1 MAKKQL
7 KKRIFVPTGN
17 DLGEFTIFDLQ
28 PVDITFVDSDD
39 SSQSQDS
46 NKKMGSSQSS
56 IPDPVDNNP
65 LNRGSQDNS
74 SSSGGNGQKDENPYA
89 NRGNG
94 DNNSDDFAKQDRD
107 INNDLYGD
115 DLDTD
120 SGEQPP
126 QNSDNGDGSE
136 GSAGDGESGSGSS
149 GVGGS
154 DDNSFAPPNYDSSS
168 NMGDDNSS
176 VGNSTSEME
185 DALNK
190 EQDNMSDTAK
200 ERMSEVSG
208 QNNNNNNN
216 NSSSNENGSQ
226 GDNSQ
231 GDNSQGEDG
240 SSSDSK
246 NSQSGD
252 KEGSQSN
259 NSQGENGSSGDNSQ
273 NSDSDNSQ
281 NSNSQEGNSSSS
293 GGDSKG
299 GSGNNQNG
307 KSDNDFKKA
316 HDTKGNDLDDTKGK
330 EVVEKMVREASK
342 RMQEEI
348 DKDETLADTNKT
360 SLDNYKDFGA
370 GTMTTLFK
378 GNSMVADWKA
388 KLEKLFRKA
397 LGQRITMNPN
407 MINKRI
413 EDAPPGREDIE
424 TQMIKVA
431 VLIDCSGSM
440 GSGAFK
446 KVIMQ
451 MDAMIKADKQMRNVL
466 FYIIPFEMWNAE
478 KCIKLMVKCKGTR
491 LKSELMKFE
500 AMGGTDIVPGF
511 QALMGKVK
519 NPDSIIVLSDCG
531 VNASRTVSDPT
542 YQKCLK
548 KYRDRIIWVLT
559 SKRDISD
566 MNAIDPYAKKQDRY
580 VVFKGNGD

>member
-39 SSQSQDS
+39 SSQQSSGDS
-46 NKKMGSSQSS
+46 KMGGSNSS

-65 LNRGSQDNS
+65 LSKGNS
-74 SSSGGNGQKDENPYA
+74 SSGSQGSSGGKDANPYA
-89 NRGNG
+89 NNSG
-94 DNNSDDFAKQDRD
+94 DNSSRDEFSKQDRD
-107 INNDLYGD
+107 LDNDLYGE

-120 SGEQPP
+120 REEQSNNN
-126 QNSDNGDGSE
+126 NSDGDG
-136 GSAGDGESGSGSS
+136 GSS
-149 GVGGS
+149 GDDGSGGS
-154 DDNSFAPPNYDSSS
+154 SGGMTSEDNSYAPPNYDGSS
-168 NMGDDNSS
+168 NMGDDSS
-176 VGNSTSEME
+176 SLDSTSEME

-190 EQDNMSDTAK
+190 EQENMSDTAK
-200 ERMSEVSG
+200 ERASEVSG
-208 QNNNNNNN
+208 
-216 NSSSNENGSQ
+216 
-226 GDNSQ
+226 
-231 GDNSQGEDG
+231 
-240 SSSDSK
+240 
-246 NSQSGD
+246 
-252 KEGSQSN
+252 EGSQSSTSQKEG
-259 NSQGENGSSGDNSQ
+259 NSNQQSGDNSQ
-273 NSDSDNSQ
+273 QGGQSQLGDSQSSQSSD
-281 NSNSQEGNSSSS
+281 SS
-293 GGDSKG
+293 GGDNSQQG
-299 GSGNNQNG
+299 DDSNSQGGEGSQSQDNQAGSGSRGDKGNKPN
-307 KSDNDFKKA
+307 DDFKKA
-316 HDTKGNDLDDTKGK
+316 HDTKGNDLDDTDGKG
-330 EVVEKMVREASK
+330 VVDKIVREAAK
-342 RMQEEI
+342 RMQEEL
-348 DKDETLADTNKT
+348 DKDETLANTNQQ

-466 FYIIPFEMWNAE
+466 FYIIPFEMWSANE
-478 KCIKLMVKCKGTR
+478 CIKRMVKCKGTK
-491 LKSELMKFE
+491 LKAELMKFKAE
-500 AMGGTDIVPGF
+500 GGTDIVPGF
-511 QALMGKVK
+511 QALMKKVK

-531 VNASRTVSDPT
+531 VSASRTISDPT

-559 SKRDISD
+559 SKRDIQM
-566 MNAIDPYAKKQDRY
+566 MNAIDSYAKKQDRY

>member
-65 LNRGSQDNS
+65 LNKGSQDNS
-74 SSSGGNGQKDENPYA
+74 SSSDGGNGQKDENPYA
-89 NRGNG
+89 TNNGNN
-94 DNNSDDFAKQDRD
+94 NNSDDFAKQDRD
-107 INNDLYGD
+107 INNDLYGE

-126 QNSDNGDGSE
+126 QNSDGGDGE

-176 VGNSTSEME
+176 VGNTTSEME

-208 QNNNNNNN
+208 QSN
-216 NSSSNENGSQ
+216 NSSSNENG
-226 GDNSQ
+226 SQ

-252 KEGSQSN
+252 KDGSLSN
-259 NSQGENGSSGDNSQ
+259 NSQGENGSSG
-273 NSDSDNSQ
+273 DNSQ

-299 GSGNNQNG
+299 GSGNNQSG

-440 GSGAFK
+440 GNK
-446 KVIMQ
+446 TVT
-451 MDAMIKADKQMRNVL
+451 
-466 FYIIPFEMWNAE
+466 II
-478 KCIKLMVKCKGTR
+478 
-491 LKSELMKFE
+491 
-500 AMGGTDIVPGF
+500 
-511 QALMGKVK
+511 
-519 NPDSIIVLSDCG
+519 
-531 VNASRTVSDPT
+531 
-542 YQKCLK
+542 
-548 KYRDRIIWVLT
+548 
-559 SKRDISD
+559 
-566 MNAIDPYAKKQDRY
+566 
-580 VVFKGNGD
+580 

>member
-39 SSQSQDS
+39 SSQSQDNN

-74 SSSGGNGQKDENPYA
+74 SSSGGNGQKDENPYS
-89 NRGNG
+89 NNSGN
-94 DNNSDDFAKQDRD
+94 NNSDGFAKQDRD

-126 QNSDNGDGSE
+126 QNNGGGDGE
-136 GSAGDGESGSGSS
+136 GSSGDGESGSGSS

-200 ERMSEVSG
+200 ERMNEVSG
-208 QNNNNNNN
+208 QN
-216 NSSSNENGSQ
+216 SSSDKNGSQ

-478 KCIKLMVKCKGTR
+478 KCIKLMVKCKGSR

-511 QALMGKVK
+511 QALMRKVK

-531 VNASRTVSDPT
+531 VTASRTVSDPT

>member
-39 SSQSQDS
+39 NSQQGSSGDS
-46 NKKMGSSQSS
+46 KMGGSSSS

-65 LNRGSQDNS
+65 LSKVNNS
-74 SSSGGNGQKDENPYA
+74 SSSQGSSGGKDANPYA
-89 NRGNG
+89 SNSG
-94 DNNSDDFAKQDRD
+94 DSTSNDEFSKQERD
-107 INNDLYGD
+107 LDNDLYGE

-120 SGEQPP
+120 REEKNNSNNN
-126 QNSDNGDGSE
+126 NSDGDG
-136 GSAGDGESGSGSS
+136 GSSGDSGSGESGGSS
-149 GVGGS
+149 GGMMS
-154 DDNSFAPPNYDSSS
+154 DDNSYAPPNYDGSS
-168 NMGDDNSS
+168 NMGDDSS
-176 VGNSTSEME
+176 SMDTTSEME

-190 EQDNMSDTAK
+190 EQENMSDTAK
-200 ERMSEVSG
+200 ERVSEVSG
-208 QNNNNNNN
+208 ESSQ
-216 NSSSNENGSQ
+216 SSNEDSSKQQSGDKSQ
-226 GDNSQ
+226 GGVKSQ
-231 GDNSQGEDG
+231 SGDNQSSQ
-240 SSSDSK
+240 SSDSQNGN

-252 KEGSQSN
+252 TSQSGDSSNSWGSDGSQS
-259 NSQGENGSSGDNSQ
+259 QDNQ
-273 NSDSDNSQ
+273 A
-281 NSNSQEGNSSSS
+281 
-293 GGDSKG
+293 
-299 GSGNNQNG
+299 GSGSRGDKAG
-307 KSDNDFKKA
+307 KGNKPNDDFKKA
-316 HDTKGNDLDDTKGK
+316 HDTKGNDLDDTDGKG
-330 EVVEKMVREASK
+330 VVDKIVREAAK
-342 RMQEEI
+342 RMQEEL
-348 DKDETLADTNKT
+348 DKDETLANTNQQ

-424 TQMIKVA
+424 TQMVKVA

-466 FYIIPFEMWNAE
+466 FYIIPFEAWSAND
-478 KCIKLMVKCKGTR
+478 CIKRMVKCKGTK
-491 LKSELMKFE
+491 LKAELMKFKAE
-500 AMGGTDIVPGF
+500 GGTNIVPGF
-511 QALMGKVK
+511 QALMKKVK
-519 NPDSIIVLSDCG
+519 NPDSIIVLSDCV
-531 VNASRTVSDPT
+531 VNASSTVSDPT
-542 YQKCLK
+542 YQKWLK

-559 SKRDISD
+559 SKRDISY
-566 MNAIDPYAKKQDRY
+566 MSAIDSYAKKQDRY

>member
-39 SSQSQDS
+39 NSQQGSSGDS
-46 NKKMGSSQSS
+46 KMGGSSSS

-65 LNRGSQDNS
+65 LSKGNSSNGSQGSSGGKDANPYANNSGDNS
-74 SSSGGNGQKDENPYA
+74 SSDEF
-89 NRGNG
+89 
-94 DNNSDDFAKQDRD
+94 SKQDRD
-107 INNDLYGD
+107 LDNDLYGE

-120 SGEQPP
+120 REEQSNNN
-126 QNSDNGDGSE
+126 NSDGEGGSSGDDGS
-136 GSAGDGESGSGSS
+136 GESGGSS
-149 GVGGS
+149 GGMAS
-154 DDNSFAPPNYDSSS
+154 EDNSYAPPNYDGSS

-176 VGNSTSEME
+176 LDSTSEME

-190 EQDNMSDTAK
+190 EQENMSDTAK
-200 ERMSEVSG
+200 ERASEVSG
-208 QNNNNNNN
+208 
-216 NSSSNENGSQ
+216 
-226 GDNSQ
+226 
-231 GDNSQGEDG
+231 
-240 SSSDSK
+240 
-246 NSQSGD
+246 
-252 KEGSQSN
+252 EGSQSSTSQTED
-259 NSQGENGSSGDNSQ
+259 NSNQQSGDNSQ
-273 NSDSDNSQ
+273 QGGQSQVGDSQSSQSSNSQGGDNSQ
-281 NSNSQEGNSSSS
+281 QGDDSNSQGGEGSQSQDNQA
-293 GGDSKG
+293 
-299 GSGNNQNG
+299 GSGSRGDKAEKGNKPN
-307 KSDNDFKKA
+307 DDFKKA
-316 HDTKGNDLDDTKGK
+316 HDTKGNDLDDTDGKG
-330 EVVEKMVREASK
+330 VVDKIVREAAK
-342 RMQEEI
+342 RMQEEL
-348 DKDETLADTNKT
+348 DKDETLANTNQQ

-424 TQMIKVA
+424 TQMVKVA

-466 FYIIPFEMWNAE
+466 FYIIPFEAWSAAE
-478 KCIKLMVKCKGTR
+478 CVKRMVKCKGTK
-491 LKSELMKFE
+491 LKAELMKFRAE
-500 AMGGTDIVPGF
+500 GGTNIVPGVH
-511 QALMGKVK
+511 AMMKKVK

-531 VNASRTVSDPT
+531 VTVSTTVSDST
-542 YQKCLK
+542 YQKWLK

-559 SKRDISD
+559 SKRDISY
-566 MNAIDPYAKKQDRY
+566 MSAIDPYAKKQDRY

>member
-28 PVDITFVDSDD
+28 PVDVTFVDSDD
-39 SSQSQDS
+39 NSQQSSGDS
-46 NKKMGSSQSS
+46 KMGGSSSS

-65 LNRGSQDNS
+65 LSKGNSSNGSQGSSGGKDANPYANNSGDNS
-74 SSSGGNGQKDENPYA
+74 SSDEF
-89 NRGNG
+89 
-94 DNNSDDFAKQDRD
+94 SKQDRD
-107 INNDLYGD
+107 LDNDLYGE

-120 SGEQPP
+120 REEQSNNN
-126 QNSDNGDGSE
+126 NSDGE
-136 GSAGDGESGSGSS
+136 GGSS
-149 GVGGS
+149 GDDGSGGS
-154 DDNSFAPPNYDSSS
+154 SGGMASEDNSYAPPNYDGSS

-176 VGNSTSEME
+176 LDSTSEME

-190 EQDNMSDTAK
+190 EQENMSDTAK
-200 ERMSEVSG
+200 ERASEVSG
-208 QNNNNNNN
+208 
-216 NSSSNENGSQ
+216 
-226 GDNSQ
+226 
-231 GDNSQGEDG
+231 
-240 SSSDSK
+240 
-246 NSQSGD
+246 
-252 KEGSQSN
+252 EGSQSSTSQTED
-259 NSQGENGSSGDNSQ
+259 NSNQQSGDNSQ
-273 NSDSDNSQ
+273 QGGQSQVGDSQSSQSSDSQGGDNSQ
-281 NSNSQEGNSSSS
+281 QGDDSNSQGGEGSQSQDNQA
-293 GGDSKG
+293 
-299 GSGNNQNG
+299 GSGSRGDKAEKGNKPN
-307 KSDNDFKKA
+307 DDFKKA
-316 HDTKGNDLDDTKGK
+316 HDTKGNDLDDTDGKG
-330 EVVEKMVREASK
+330 VVDKIVREAAK
-342 RMQEEI
+342 RMQEEL
-348 DKDETLADTNKT
+348 DKDETLANTNQQ

-413 EDAPPGREDIE
+413 EDAPPSREDIE

-466 FYIIPFEMWNAE
+466 FYIIPFEAWSAAE
-478 KCIKLMVKCKGTR
+478 CVKRMVKCKGTK
-491 LKSELMKFE
+491 LKAELMKFRAE
-500 AMGGTDIVPGF
+500 GGTNIVPGVH
-511 QALMGKVK
+511 AMMKKVK

-531 VNASRTVSDPT
+531 VTVSTTVSDST
-542 YQKCLK
+542 YQKWLK

-559 SKRDISD
+559 SKRDISY
-566 MNAIDPYAKKQDRY
+566 MSAIDPYAKKQDRY

>member
-65 LNRGSQDNS
+65 LNKGSQDNS
-74 SSSGGNGQKDENPYA
+74 SSSDGGNGQKDENPYST
-89 NRGNG
+89 NSGN

-107 INNDLYGD
+107 INNDLYGE

-126 QNSDNGDGSE
+126 QNNDG
-136 GSAGDGESGSGSS
+136 GDGEGSSGDGGSGSGSS

-168 NMGDDNSS
+168 NMGDDSSS
-176 VGNSTSEME
+176 VGNTTSEME

-208 QNNNNNNN
+208 QNNSNNKD
-216 NSSSNENGSQ
+216 SQ

-231 GDNSQGEDG
+231 GDNSQGDNSQGDNG
-240 SSSDSK
+240 SDRSKSPNSGGSQDNNSQDSNGSNSDS
-246 NSQSGD
+246 NSQSND
-252 KEGSQSN
+252 
-259 NSQGENGSSGDNSQ
+259 SSNSQ
-273 NSDSDNSQ
+273 NSDSQSSDSQ
-281 NSNSQEGNSSSS
+281 NSSGSN

-299 GSGNNQNG
+299 SSGNS

-478 KCIKLMVKCKGTR
+478 KCIKLMVKCKGSR

-511 QALMGKVK
+511 QALMRKVK

-531 VNASRTVSDPT
+531 VTASRTVSDPT

>member
-39 SSQSQDS
+39 SSQSQDN

-65 LNRGSQDNS
+65 LNKGSQDNS
-74 SSSGGNGQKDENPYA
+74 SSSNGGNGQKDENPYA
-89 NRGNG
+89 TNSGNN
-94 DNNSDDFAKQDRD
+94 NNSDDFAKQDRD

-126 QNSDNGDGSE
+126 QNNDGGDGE
-136 GSAGDGESGSGSS
+136 GSSGDGESGSGSS
-149 GVGGS
+149 DVGGS

-176 VGNSTSEME
+176 VGNTTSEME

-208 QNNNNNNN
+208 QNNNNN
-216 NSSSNENGSQ
+216 SSNENGSQ
-226 GDNSQ
+226 GGSDTSQ
-231 GDNSQGEDG
+231 GDNSQQGNSG
-240 SSSDSK
+240 SNSDSSNSQSNDSSDS
-246 NSQSGD
+246 QS
-252 KEGSQSN
+252 
-259 NSQGENGSSGDNSQ
+259 
-273 NSDSDNSQ
+273 SDSQ
-281 NSNSQEGNSSSS
+281 NSNSPSSGST

-299 GSGNNQNG
+299 SSGNS

-478 KCIKLMVKCKGTR
+478 KCIKLMVKCKGSR

-511 QALMGKVK
+511 QALMRKVK

-548 KYRDRIIWVLT
+548 KYRGRIIWVLT

>member
-126 QNSDNGDGSE
+126 QNSDNGEGSE

-208 QNNNNNNN
+208 QNNN

-478 KCIKLMVKCKGTR
+478 KCIKLMVKCKGSR

-511 QALMGKVK
+511 QALMRKVK

-542 YQKCLK
+542 YQKCVK

>member
-39 SSQSQDS
+39 SSQSQDNN

-65 LNRGSQDNS
+65 LNKGSQDNS

-208 QNNNNNNN
+208 QNNNN

-511 QALMGKVK
+511 QALMRKVK

-542 YQKCLK
+542 YQKCVK
-548 KYRDRIIWVLT
+548 KYRDRIIWVTKLLQYILYIIIRILINLKNLFEQNT
-559 SKRDISD
+559 LCIS
-566 MNAIDPYAKKQDRY
+566 
-580 VVFKGNGD
+580 

>member
-39 SSQSQDS
+39 SNQSQDNNS
-46 NKKMGSSQSS
+46 KMGSSQSS

-65 LNRGSQDNS
+65 LNKGSQDS
-74 SSSGGNGQKDENPYA
+74 SSSSSNGGNGQKDENPYA

-120 SGEQPP
+120 SGEQTP
-126 QNSDNGDGSE
+126 QNNGGDGE
-136 GSAGDGESGSGSS
+136 GSSGDGESGSGSS

-176 VGNSTSEME
+176 VGNTTSEME

-200 ERMSEVSG
+200 ERMNEVSG
-208 QNNNNNNN
+208 QNNN
-216 NSSSNENGSQ
+216 SSDDKG
-226 GDNSQ
+226 SQ

-240 SSSDSK
+240 SNSSKSNNSGDSQDNNSQQGNSGSNSDSSNSQSNDSSDS
-246 NSQSGD
+246 QS
-252 KEGSQSN
+252 
-259 NSQGENGSSGDNSQ
+259 
-273 NSDSDNSQ
+273 SDSQ
-281 NSNSQEGNSSSS
+281 NSNSPSSGSNGGVSKGSSGNS
-293 GGDSKG
+293 
-299 GSGNNQNG
+299 

-478 KCIKLMVKCKGTR
+478 KCIKLMVKCKGSR

-511 QALMGKVK
+511 QALMRKVK

-542 YQKCLK
+542 YQKCVK

>member
-28 PVDITFVDSDD
+28 PVDVTFVDSDD
-39 SSQSQDS
+39 SSQQSSGDS
-46 NKKMGSSQSS
+46 KMGGSNSS

-65 LNRGSQDNS
+65 LSKGNS
-74 SSSGGNGQKDENPYA
+74 SSGSQGSSGGKDANPYA
-89 NRGNG
+89 NNSG
-94 DNNSDDFAKQDRD
+94 DNSSRDEFSKQDRD
-107 INNDLYGD
+107 LDNDLYGE

-120 SGEQPP
+120 REEQSNNN
-126 QNSDNGDGSE
+126 NSDGEGGSSGDDGS
-136 GSAGDGESGSGSS
+136 GESGGSS
-149 GVGGS
+149 GGMTS
-154 DDNSFAPPNYDSSS
+154 EDNSYAPPNYDGSS
-168 NMGDDNSS
+168 NMGDDSS
-176 VGNSTSEME
+176 SLDSTSEME

-190 EQDNMSDTAK
+190 EQENMSDTAK
-200 ERMSEVSG
+200 ERASEVSG
-208 QNNNNNNN
+208 
-216 NSSSNENGSQ
+216 
-226 GDNSQ
+226 
-231 GDNSQGEDG
+231 
-240 SSSDSK
+240 
-246 NSQSGD
+246 
-252 KEGSQSN
+252 EGSQSSTSQKEG
-259 NSQGENGSSGDNSQ
+259 NSNQQSGDNSQ
-273 NSDSDNSQ
+273 QGGQSQLGDSQSSQSSDSSGGD
-281 NSNSQEGNSSSS
+281 NSNSQGGEGSQSQDNQA
-293 GGDSKG
+293 
-299 GSGNNQNG
+299 GSGSRGDRWNKPN
-307 KSDNDFKKA
+307 DDFKKA
-316 HDTKGNDLDDTKGK
+316 HDTKGNDLDDTDGKG
-330 EVVEKMVREASK
+330 VVDKIVREAAK
-342 RMQEEI
+342 RMQEEL
-348 DKDETLADTNKT
+348 DKDETLANTNQQ

-466 FYIIPFEMWNAE
+466 FYIIPFEAWSAAE
-478 KCIKLMVKCKGTR
+478 CVKRMVKCKGTK
-491 LKSELMKFE
+491 LKAELMKFKAE
-500 AMGGTDIVPGF
+500 GGTDIVPGVH
-511 QALMGKVK
+511 AMMKKVK
-519 NPDSIIVLSDCG
+519 NPDSIIILSDCG
-531 VNASRTVSDPT
+531 VNTVHTASDST
-542 YQKCLK
+542 YQKWLK

-559 SKRDISD
+559 SKRDISY
-566 MNAIDPYAKKQDRY
+566 MSAIDPYAKKQDRY

>member
-28 PVDITFVDSDD
+28 PVDVTFVDSDD
-39 SSQSQDS
+39 NSQQSSSGDS
-46 NKKMGSSQSS
+46 KMGGSNSS

-65 LNRGSQDNS
+65 LGKSNSDNSNGSQG
-74 SSSGGNGQKDENPYA
+74 SSGGKDANPYA
-89 NRGNG
+89 SSSENKPN
-94 DNNSDDFAKQDRD
+94 DEFSKQDRD
-107 INNDLYGD
+107 LDNDLYGE

-120 SGEQPP
+120 REEQSNNN
-126 QNSDNGDGSE
+126 NSDGEGGSSGDNGS
-136 GSAGDGESGSGSS
+136 GESGGSS
-149 GVGGS
+149 GGMTS
-154 DDNSFAPPNYDSSS
+154 EDNSYAPPNYDGSS
-168 NMGDDNSS
+168 NMGDDSS
-176 VGNSTSEME
+176 SLDSTSEME

-190 EQDNMSDTAK
+190 EQENMSDTAK
-200 ERMSEVSG
+200 ERASEVSG
-208 QNNNNNNN
+208 
-216 NSSSNENGSQ
+216 
-226 GDNSQ
+226 
-231 GDNSQGEDG
+231 
-240 SSSDSK
+240 
-246 NSQSGD
+246 
-252 KEGSQSN
+252 EGSQSSTSQTED
-259 NSQGENGSSGDNSQ
+259 NSNQQSGDNSQ
-273 NSDSDNSQ
+273 QGGQSQVGDSQSSQSSDSQGGDNSQ
-281 NSNSQEGNSSSS
+281 QGDDSNSQGGEGSQSQDNQA
-293 GGDSKG
+293 
-299 GSGNNQNG
+299 GSGSRGDKGN
-307 KSDNDFKKA
+307 KSNDDFKKA
-316 HDTKGNDLDDTKGK
+316 HDTKGNDLDDTDGKG
-330 EVVEKMVREASK
+330 VVDKIVREAAK
-342 RMQEEI
+342 RMQEEL
-348 DKDETLADTNKT
+348 DKDETLANTNQQ

-466 FYIIPFEMWNAE
+466 FYIIPFEAWSAAE
-478 KCIKLMVKCKGTR
+478 CVKRMVKCKGTK
-491 LKSELMKFE
+491 LKAELMKFKAE
-500 AMGGTDIVPGF
+500 GGTDIVPGVH
-511 QALMGKVK
+511 AMMKKVK
-519 NPDSIIVLSDCG
+519 NPDSIIILSDC
-531 VNASRTVSDPT
+531 VVTASRTVSDPI
-542 YQKCLK
+542 YQKWLK

-559 SKRDISD
+559 SKRDISYMSD
-566 MNAIDPYAKKQDRY
+566 IDPYAKKQDRY

>member
-39 SSQSQDS
+39 SNQAQND

-56 IPDPVDNNP
+56 ILDPVDNNP
-65 LNRGSQDNS
+65 LSKGSQENSS

-89 NRGNG
+89 NKGNG

-115 DLDTD
+115 DLDID

-126 QNSDNGDGSE
+126 QNNDGDGGE
-136 GSAGDGESGSGSS
+136 GSSGDGESGSGSS

-154 DDNSFAPPNYDSSS
+154 DDNSFAPPNYDSSA

-208 QNNNNNNN
+208 QNN
-216 NSSSNENGSQ
+216 SNKKGSQ

-231 GDNSQGEDG
+231 SGDNSQGDNG
-240 SSSDSK
+240 SDRSNSQNSGDSQDNNSQDSSGSNSDS
-246 NSQSGD
+246 NSQSND
-252 KEGSQSN
+252 
-259 NSQGENGSSGDNSQ
+259 SSNSQ
-273 NSDSDNSQ
+273 NSDSQSSDSQ
-281 NSNSQEGNSSSS
+281 DSSNSS

-299 GSGNNQNG
+299 GSGNN

-348 DKDETLADTNKT
+348 DKDETLANTNKS

-424 TQMIKVA
+424 TQMIKVV
-431 VLIDCSGSM
+431 VLIDCSASM

-466 FYIIPFEMWNAE
+466 FYIIPFETWNVND
-478 KCIKLMVKCKGTR
+478 CISKMVKCKGTR
-491 LKSELMKFE
+491 LKAELMKFV
-500 AMGGTDIVPGF
+500 AMGGTDIVPGV
-511 QALMGKVK
+511 QALMRKVK

-531 VNASRTVSDPT
+531 VNNLSRTVSDPT

>member
-74 SSSGGNGQKDENPYA
+74 SSSDGGNGQKDENPYA
-89 NRGNG
+89 TNNGNN
-94 DNNSDDFAKQDRD
+94 NNSDDFAKQDRD
-107 INNDLYGD
+107 INNDLYGE

-126 QNSDNGDGSE
+126 QNSDGGDGE

-176 VGNSTSEME
+176 VGNTTSEME

-208 QNNNNNNN
+208 QSN
-216 NSSSNENGSQ
+216 NSSSNENG
-226 GDNSQ
+226 SQ

-252 KEGSQSN
+252 KDGSLSN
-259 NSQGENGSSGDNSQ
+259 NSQGENGSSG
-273 NSDSDNSQ
+273 DNSQ

-299 GSGNNQNG
+299 GSGNNQSG

-478 KCIKLMVKCKGTR
+478 KCIKLMVKCKGSR

-511 QALMGKVK
+511 QALMRKVK

-542 YQKCLK
+542 YQKCVK

>member
-65 LNRGSQDNS
+65 LNKGSQDNS
-74 SSSGGNGQKDENPYA
+74 SSSDGGNGQKDENPYA
-89 NRGNG
+89 TNSGNN
-94 DNNSDDFAKQDRD
+94 NNSDDFAKQDRD
-107 INNDLYGD
+107 INNDLYGE

-126 QNSDNGDGSE
+126 QNNDGGDGE

-154 DDNSFAPPNYDSSS
+154 DDNSFAPPNYDSSA
-168 NMGDDNSS
+168 NMGDDNIS

-200 ERMSEVSG
+200 ERMNDVSG
-208 QNNNNNNN
+208 QN
-216 NSSSNENGSQ
+216 SSSDKNG
-226 GDNSQ
+226 SQ

-252 KEGSQSN
+252 KDGSQSN

-342 RMQEEI
+342 RMQDEI

-478 KCIKLMVKCKGTR
+478 KCIKLMVKCKGSR

-511 QALMGKVK
+511 QALMRKVK

-531 VNASRTVSDPT
+531 VTASRTISDPT

>member
-28 PVDITFVDSDD
+28 PVDITFVDSVD
-39 SSQSQDS
+39 SSQSQDN

-65 LNRGSQDNS
+65 LNKGSQDNS
-74 SSSGGNGQKDENPYA
+74 SSSGGGNGQKDENPYA
-89 NRGNG
+89 TNSGNN
-94 DNNSDDFAKQDRD
+94 NNSDDFAKQDRD
-107 INNDLYGD
+107 INNDLYGE

-126 QNSDNGDGSE
+126 QNNDGGDGE
-136 GSAGDGESGSGSS
+136 GSSGDGESGSGSS

-176 VGNSTSEME
+176 VGNTTSEME

-200 ERMSEVSG
+200 ERMGEVNG
-208 QNNNNNNN
+208 QSN

-226 GDNSQ
+226 VDNSQ
-231 GDNSQGEDG
+231 VDNSQGEDG

-252 KEGSQSN
+252 KEGSLSN

-299 GSGNNQNG
+299 GSGNNQSG

-478 KCIKLMVKCKGTR
+478 KCIKLMVKCKGSR

-511 QALMGKVK
+511 QALMRKVK

>member
-7 KKRIFVPTGN
+7 KKRIFVPTGD

-39 SSQSQDS
+39 NSQQGSSGDS
-46 NKKMGSSQSS
+46 KMGGSNSS

-65 LNRGSQDNS
+65 LGKSNSSNGSQGSSGGKDANPYANNSGDNS
-74 SSSGGNGQKDENPYA
+74 SSDEF
-89 NRGNG
+89 
-94 DNNSDDFAKQDRD
+94 SKQDRD
-107 INNDLYGD
+107 LDNDLYGE

-120 SGEQPP
+120 REEQSNNN
-126 QNSDNGDGSE
+126 NSDGEGGSSGDDGS
-136 GSAGDGESGSGSS
+136 GESGGSS
-149 GVGGS
+149 GGMAS
-154 DDNSFAPPNYDSSS
+154 EDNSYAPPNYDGSS

-176 VGNSTSEME
+176 LDSTSEME

-190 EQDNMSDTAK
+190 EQENMSDTAK
-200 ERMSEVSG
+200 ERASEVSG
-208 QNNNNNNN
+208 
-216 NSSSNENGSQ
+216 
-226 GDNSQ
+226 
-231 GDNSQGEDG
+231 
-240 SSSDSK
+240 
-246 NSQSGD
+246 
-252 KEGSQSN
+252 EGSQSSTSQTED
-259 NSQGENGSSGDNSQ
+259 NSNQQSGDNSQ
-273 NSDSDNSQ
+273 QGGQSHVGDSQSPQSSDSQGGDNSQ
-281 NSNSQEGNSSSS
+281 QGDDSNSQGGEGSQSQDNQA
-293 GGDSKG
+293 
-299 GSGNNQNG
+299 GSGSRGDKGN
-307 KSDNDFKKA
+307 KSNDDFKKA
-316 HDTKGNDLDDTKGK
+316 HDTKGNDLDDTDGKG
-330 EVVEKMVREASK
+330 VVDKIVREAAK
-342 RMQEEI
+342 RMQEEL
-348 DKDETLADTNKT
+348 DKDETLANTNQQ

-466 FYIIPFEMWNAE
+466 FYIIPFEAWSAAE
-478 KCIKLMVKCKGTR
+478 CVKRMVKCKGTK
-491 LKSELMKFE
+491 LKAELMKFRAE
-500 AMGGTDIVPGF
+500 GGTNIVPGVH
-511 QALMGKVK
+511 AMMKKVK

-531 VNASRTVSDPT
+531 VTVSTTVSDST
-542 YQKCLK
+542 YQKWLK

-559 SKRDISD
+559 SKRDISY
-566 MNAIDPYAKKQDRY
+566 MSAIDPYAKKQDRY

>member
-65 LNRGSQDNS
+65 LNKGSQDNS
-74 SSSGGNGQKDENPYA
+74 SSSDGGNGQKDENPHA
-89 NRGNG
+89 TNNGNN
-94 DNNSDDFAKQDRD
+94 NNSDDFAKQDRD
-107 INNDLYGD
+107 INNDLYGE

-126 QNSDNGDGSE
+126 QNSDGGDGE

-176 VGNSTSEME
+176 VGNTTSEME

-208 QNNNNNNN
+208 QSN
-216 NSSSNENGSQ
+216 NSSSNENG
-226 GDNSQ
+226 SQ

-252 KEGSQSN
+252 KDGSLSN
-259 NSQGENGSSGDNSQ
+259 NSQGENGSSG
-273 NSDSDNSQ
+273 DNSQ

-299 GSGNNQNG
+299 GSGNNQSG

-478 KCIKLMVKCKGTR
+478 KCIKLMVKCKGSR

-500 AMGGTDIVPGF
+500 SMGGTDIVPGF
-511 QALMGKVK
+511 QALMRKVK

-542 YQKCLK
+542 YQKCVK

>member
-28 PVDITFVDSDD
+28 PVDVTFVDSDD
-39 SSQSQDS
+39 NSQQSSGDS
-46 NKKMGSSQSS
+46 KMGGSSSS

-65 LNRGSQDNS
+65 LSKGNSSNGSQGSSGGKDANPYANNSGDNS
-74 SSSGGNGQKDENPYA
+74 SSDEF
-89 NRGNG
+89 
-94 DNNSDDFAKQDRD
+94 SKQDRD
-107 INNDLYGD
+107 LDNDLYGE

-120 SGEQPP
+120 REEQSNNN
-126 QNSDNGDGSE
+126 NSDGEGGSSGDDGS
-136 GSAGDGESGSGSS
+136 GESGGSS
-149 GVGGS
+149 GGMAS
-154 DDNSFAPPNYDSSS
+154 EDNSYAPPNYDGSS

-176 VGNSTSEME
+176 LDSTSEME

-190 EQDNMSDTAK
+190 EQENMSDTAK
-200 ERMSEVSG
+200 ERASEVSG
-208 QNNNNNNN
+208 
-216 NSSSNENGSQ
+216 
-226 GDNSQ
+226 
-231 GDNSQGEDG
+231 
-240 SSSDSK
+240 
-246 NSQSGD
+246 
-252 KEGSQSN
+252 EGSQSSTSQTED
-259 NSQGENGSSGDNSQ
+259 NSNQQSGDNSQ
-273 NSDSDNSQ
+273 QGGQSQVGDSQSSQSSDSQGGDNSQ
-281 NSNSQEGNSSSS
+281 QGDDSNSQGGEGSQSQDNQA
-293 GGDSKG
+293 
-299 GSGNNQNG
+299 GSGSRGDKAEKGNKPN
-307 KSDNDFKKA
+307 DDFKKA
-316 HDTKGNDLDDTKGK
+316 HDTKGNDLDDTDGKG
-330 EVVEKMVREASK
+330 VVDKIVREAAK
-342 RMQEEI
+342 RMQEEL
-348 DKDETLADTNKT
+348 DKDETLANTNQQ

-466 FYIIPFEMWNAE
+466 FYIIPFEAWSAAE
-478 KCIKLMVKCKGTR
+478 CVKRMVKCKGTK
-491 LKSELMKFE
+491 LKAELMKFR
-500 AMGGTDIVPGF
+500 AKGGTNIVPGVH
-511 QALMGKVK
+511 AMMKKVK
-519 NPDSIIVLSDCG
+519 NPDSIIVLSDCD
-531 VNASRTVSDPT
+531 VTVSTTVSDST
-542 YQKCLK
+542 YQKWLK

-559 SKRDISD
+559 SKRDISY
-566 MNAIDPYAKKQDRY
+566 MSAIDPYAKKQDRY

>member
-39 SSQSQDS
+39 SSQSQDNN

-65 LNRGSQDNS
+65 LNKGSQDNS
-74 SSSGGNGQKDENPYA
+74 SSSDGGNGQKDENPYST
-89 NRGNG
+89 NSGNN
-94 DNNSDDFAKQDRD
+94 NNSDDFAKQDRD
-107 INNDLYGD
+107 INNDLYGE

-126 QNSDNGDGSE
+126 QNNDGGDG
-136 GSAGDGESGSGSS
+136 GSGSGSS

-176 VGNSTSEME
+176 VGNTTSEME

-190 EQDNMSDTAK
+190 EQDNMSDIAK

-208 QNNNNNNN
+208 QNNN
-216 NSSSNENGSQ
+216 SSDDKG
-226 GDNSQ
+226 SQ

-240 SSSDSK
+240 SNSSKSNNSGDSQDNNSQQGNSGSNSDSSNSQSNDSSDS
-246 NSQSGD
+246 QS
-252 KEGSQSN
+252 
-259 NSQGENGSSGDNSQ
+259 
-273 NSDSDNSQ
+273 SDSQ
-281 NSNSQEGNSSSS
+281 NSNSPSSGSN

-299 GSGNNQNG
+299 SSGNS

-478 KCIKLMVKCKGTR
+478 KCIKLMVKCKGSR

-511 QALMGKVK
+511 QALMRKVK

-531 VNASRTVSDPT
+531 VTASRTVSDPT

>member
-39 SSQSQDS
+39 SNQSQDNNS
-46 NKKMGSSQSS
+46 KMGSSHSS

-65 LNRGSQDNS
+65 LNKGSQDNS
-74 SSSGGNGQKDENPYA
+74 SSSNGGNGQKDENPYA
-89 NRGNG
+89 TNSGN
-94 DNNSDDFAKQDRD
+94 NNSDDFAKQDRD

-126 QNSDNGDGSE
+126 QNNDGGDGE
-136 GSAGDGESGSGSS
+136 GSSGDGESGSGSS

-176 VGNSTSEME
+176 VGNTTSEME

-200 ERMSEVSG
+200 ERMNEVSG
-208 QNNNNNNN
+208 QN
-216 NSSSNENGSQ
+216 SSSDKNG
-226 GDNSQ
+226 SQ

-246 NSQSGD
+246 NSQGGD

-478 KCIKLMVKCKGTR
+478 KCIKLMVKCKGSR

-511 QALMGKVK
+511 QALMRKVK

-531 VNASRTVSDPT
+531 VSVSRTVSDPT

>member
-28 PVDITFVDSDD
+28 PVDVTFVDSDD
-39 SSQSQDS
+39 NSQQSSGDS
-46 NKKMGSSQSS
+46 KMGGSSSS

-65 LNRGSQDNS
+65 LSKGNSSNGSQGSSGGKDANPYANNSGDNS
-74 SSSGGNGQKDENPYA
+74 SSDEF
-89 NRGNG
+89 
-94 DNNSDDFAKQDRD
+94 SKQDRD
-107 INNDLYGD
+107 LDNDLYGE

-120 SGEQPP
+120 REEQSNNN
-126 QNSDNGDGSE
+126 NSDGEGGSSGDDGS
-136 GSAGDGESGSGSS
+136 GESGGSS
-149 GVGGS
+149 GGMAS
-154 DDNSFAPPNYDSSS
+154 EDNSYAPPNYDGSS

-176 VGNSTSEME
+176 LDSTSEME

-190 EQDNMSDTAK
+190 EQENMSDTAK
-200 ERMSEVSG
+200 ERASEVSG
-208 QNNNNNNN
+208 
-216 NSSSNENGSQ
+216 
-226 GDNSQ
+226 
-231 GDNSQGEDG
+231 
-240 SSSDSK
+240 
-246 NSQSGD
+246 
-252 KEGSQSN
+252 EGSQSSTSQTED
-259 NSQGENGSSGDNSQ
+259 NSNQQSGDNSQ
-273 NSDSDNSQ
+273 QGGQSQVGDSQSSQSSNSQGGDNSQ
-281 NSNSQEGNSSSS
+281 QGDDSNSQGGEGSQSQDNQA
-293 GGDSKG
+293 
-299 GSGNNQNG
+299 GSGSRGDKAEKGNKPN
-307 KSDNDFKKA
+307 DDFKKA
-316 HDTKGNDLDDTKGK
+316 HDTKGNDLDDTDGKG
-330 EVVEKMVREASK
+330 VVDKIVREAAK
-342 RMQEEI
+342 RMQDEL
-348 DKDETLADTNKT
+348 DKDETLANTNQQ

-466 FYIIPFEMWNAE
+466 FYIIPFEAWSAAE
-478 KCIKLMVKCKGTR
+478 CVKRMVKCKGTK
-491 LKSELMKFE
+491 LKAELMKFRAE
-500 AMGGTDIVPGF
+500 GGTNIVPGVH
-511 QALMGKVK
+511 AMMKKVK

-531 VNASRTVSDPT
+531 VTVSTTVSDST
-542 YQKCLK
+542 YQKWLK

-559 SKRDISD
+559 SKRDISY
-566 MNAIDPYAKKQDRY
+566 MSAIDPYAKKQDRY

>member
-28 PVDITFVDSDD
+28 PVDVTFVDSDD
-39 SSQSQDS
+39 NSQQSSGDS
-46 NKKMGSSQSS
+46 KMGGSSSS

-65 LNRGSQDNS
+65 LSKGNSSNGSQGSSGGKDANPYANNSGDNS
-74 SSSGGNGQKDENPYA
+74 SSDEF
-89 NRGNG
+89 
-94 DNNSDDFAKQDRD
+94 SKQDRD
-107 INNDLYGD
+107 LDNDLYGE

-120 SGEQPP
+120 REEQSNNN
-126 QNSDNGDGSE
+126 NSDGEGGSSVDDGS
-136 GSAGDGESGSGSS
+136 GESGGSS
-149 GVGGS
+149 GGMAS
-154 DDNSFAPPNYDSSS
+154 EDNSYAPPNYDGSS

-176 VGNSTSEME
+176 LDSTSEME

-190 EQDNMSDTAK
+190 EQENMSDTAK
-200 ERMSEVSG
+200 ERASEVSG
-208 QNNNNNNN
+208 
-216 NSSSNENGSQ
+216 
-226 GDNSQ
+226 
-231 GDNSQGEDG
+231 
-240 SSSDSK
+240 
-246 NSQSGD
+246 
-252 KEGSQSN
+252 EGSQSSTSQTDD
-259 NSQGENGSSGDNSQ
+259 NSNQQSGDNSQ
-273 NSDSDNSQ
+273 QGGQSQVGDSQSSQSSDSQGGDNSQ
-281 NSNSQEGNSSSS
+281 QGDDSNSQGGEGSQSQDNQA
-293 GGDSKG
+293 
-299 GSGNNQNG
+299 GSGSRGDKAEKGNKPN
-307 KSDNDFKKA
+307 DDFKKA
-316 HDTKGNDLDDTKGK
+316 HDTKGNDLDDTDGKG
-330 EVVEKMVREASK
+330 VVDKIVREAAK
-342 RMQEEI
+342 RMQEEL
-348 DKDETLADTNKT
+348 DKDETLANTNQQ

-424 TQMIKVA
+424 TQMVKVA

-466 FYIIPFEMWNAE
+466 FYIIPFEAWSAAE
-478 KCIKLMVKCKGTR
+478 CVKRMVKCKGTK
-491 LKSELMKFE
+491 LKAELMKFKAE
-500 AMGGTDIVPGF
+500 GGTNIVPGVH
-511 QALMGKVK
+511 AMMKKVK

-531 VNASRTVSDPT
+531 VTVSTTVSDST
-542 YQKCLK
+542 YQKWLK

-559 SKRDISD
+559 SKRDISY
-566 MNAIDPYAKKQDRY
+566 MSAIDPYAKKQDRY

>member
-39 SSQSQDS
+39 NSQQGSSGDS
-46 NKKMGSSQSS
+46 KMGGSSSS

-65 LNRGSQDNS
+65 LSRGNSSNGSQGSSGGKDANPYANNSGDNS
-74 SSSGGNGQKDENPYA
+74 SSDEF
-89 NRGNG
+89 
-94 DNNSDDFAKQDRD
+94 SKQDRD
-107 INNDLYGD
+107 LDNDLYGE

-120 SGEQPP
+120 REEQSNNN
-126 QNSDNGDGSE
+126 NSDGEGGSSGDDGS
-136 GSAGDGESGSGSS
+136 GESGGSS
-149 GVGGS
+149 GGMAS
-154 DDNSFAPPNYDSSS
+154 EDNSYAPPNYDGSS

-176 VGNSTSEME
+176 LDSTSEME

-190 EQDNMSDTAK
+190 EQENMSDTAK
-200 ERMSEVSG
+200 ERASEVSG
-208 QNNNNNNN
+208 
-216 NSSSNENGSQ
+216 
-226 GDNSQ
+226 
-231 GDNSQGEDG
+231 
-240 SSSDSK
+240 
-246 NSQSGD
+246 
-252 KEGSQSN
+252 EGSQSSTSQTED
-259 NSQGENGSSGDNSQ
+259 NSNQQSGDNSQ
-273 NSDSDNSQ
+273 QGGQSQVGDSQSSQSSNSQGGDNSQ
-281 NSNSQEGNSSSS
+281 QGDDSNSQGGEGSQSQDNQV
-293 GGDSKG
+293 
-299 GSGNNQNG
+299 GSGSRGDKAEKGNKPN
-307 KSDNDFKKA
+307 DDFKKA
-316 HDTKGNDLDDTKGK
+316 HDTKGNDLDDTDGKG
-330 EVVEKMVREASK
+330 VVDKIVREAAK
-342 RMQEEI
+342 RMQDEL
-348 DKDETLADTNKT
+348 DKDETLANTNQQ

-466 FYIIPFEMWNAE
+466 FYIIPFEAWSAAE
-478 KCIKLMVKCKGTR
+478 CVKRMVKCKGTK
-491 LKSELMKFE
+491 LKAELMKFRAE
-500 AMGGTDIVPGF
+500 GGTNIVPGVH
-511 QALMGKVK
+511 AMMKKVK

-531 VNASRTVSDPT
+531 VTVSTTVSDST
-542 YQKCLK
+542 YQKWLK

-559 SKRDISD
+559 SKRDISY
-566 MNAIDPYAKKQDRY
+566 MSAIDPYAKKQDRY

>member
-65 LNRGSQDNS
+65 LNKGSQDNS
-74 SSSGGNGQKDENPYA
+74 SSNGGNGQKDENPYA
-89 NRGNG
+89 TNSGNN
-94 DNNSDDFAKQDRD
+94 NNSDDFAKQDRD

-126 QNSDNGDGSE
+126 QNNDGGDGE
-136 GSAGDGESGSGSS
+136 GSSGDGESGSGSS

-208 QNNNNNNN
+208 QNNSNNKD
-216 NSSSNENGSQ
+216 SQ

-231 GDNSQGEDG
+231 VDNSQVDNSQGDNG
-240 SSSDSK
+240 SDRSKSPNSGGSQDNNSQDSNGSNSDS
-246 NSQSGD
+246 NSQSND
-252 KEGSQSN
+252 
-259 NSQGENGSSGDNSQ
+259 SSNSQ
-273 NSDSDNSQ
+273 NSDSQSSDSQ
-281 NSNSQEGNSSSS
+281 NSSGSN

-299 GSGNNQNG
+299 SSGNS

-478 KCIKLMVKCKGTR
+478 KCIKLMVKCKGSR

-511 QALMGKVK
+511 QALMRKVK

-542 YQKCLK
+542 YQKCVK

-559 SKRDISD
+559 SKMDISD

>member
-28 PVDITFVDSDD
+28 PVDVTFIDSDD
-39 SSQSQDS
+39 NSQQSSGDS
-46 NKKMGSSQSS
+46 KMGGSSSS

-65 LNRGSQDNS
+65 LSKGNSSNGSQGSSGGKDANPYANNSGDNS
-74 SSSGGNGQKDENPYA
+74 SSDEF
-89 NRGNG
+89 
-94 DNNSDDFAKQDRD
+94 SKQDRD
-107 INNDLYGD
+107 LDNDLYGE

-120 SGEQPP
+120 REEQSNNN
-126 QNSDNGDGSE
+126 NSDGE
-136 GSAGDGESGSGSS
+136 GGSS
-149 GVGGS
+149 GDGGS
-154 DDNSFAPPNYDSSS
+154 GGSSSGMASEDNSYAPPNYDGSS

-176 VGNSTSEME
+176 LDSTSEME

-190 EQDNMSDTAK
+190 EQENMSDTAK
-200 ERMSEVSG
+200 ERASEVSG
-208 QNNNNNNN
+208 
-216 NSSSNENGSQ
+216 
-226 GDNSQ
+226 
-231 GDNSQGEDG
+231 
-240 SSSDSK
+240 
-246 NSQSGD
+246 
-252 KEGSQSN
+252 EGSQSSTSQTED
-259 NSQGENGSSGDNSQ
+259 NSNQQSGDNSQ
-273 NSDSDNSQ
+273 QGGQSQVGDSQSSQSSDSQGGDNSQ
-281 NSNSQEGNSSSS
+281 QGDDSNSQGGEGSQSQDNQA
-293 GGDSKG
+293 
-299 GSGNNQNG
+299 GSGSRGDKAEKGNKPN
-307 KSDNDFKKA
+307 DDFKKA
-316 HDTKGNDLDDTKGK
+316 HDTKGNDLDDTDGKG
-330 EVVEKMVREASK
+330 VVDKIVREAAK
-342 RMQEEI
+342 RMQEEL
-348 DKDETLADTNKT
+348 DKDETLANTNQQ

-424 TQMIKVA
+424 TQMVKVA

-466 FYIIPFEMWNAE
+466 FYIIPFEAWSAAE
-478 KCIKLMVKCKGTR
+478 CVKRMVKCKGTK
-491 LKSELMKFE
+491 LKAELMKFRAE
-500 AMGGTDIVPGF
+500 GGTNIVPGVH
-511 QALMGKVK
+511 AMMKKVK

-531 VNASRTVSDPT
+531 VTVSTTVSDST
-542 YQKCLK
+542 YQKWLK

-559 SKRDISD
+559 SKRDISY
-566 MNAIDPYAKKQDRY
+566 MSAIDPYAKKQDRY

>member
-39 SSQSQDS
+39 SSQSQDN

-56 IPDPVDNNP
+56 IPDPVDNSP
-65 LNRGSQDNS
+65 LNKGSQDNS
-74 SSSGGNGQKDENPYA
+74 SSSNGGNGQKDENPYVT
-89 NRGNG
+89 NNGNN
-94 DNNSDDFAKQDRD
+94 NNSDDFAKQDRD

-120 SGEQPP
+120 SGGQPP
-126 QNSDNGDGSE
+126 QNNDG
-136 GSAGDGESGSGSS
+136 GDGESGSGSS

-176 VGNSTSEME
+176 VGNTTSEME

-208 QNNNNNNN
+208 QNNN
-216 NSSSNENGSQ
+216 SSNENGSQ
-226 GDNSQ
+226 GGSDT
-231 GDNSQGEDG
+231 SQGEDG
-240 SSSDSK
+240 SNSSKSNNSGDSQDNNSQQGNSGSNSDSSNSQSNDSSDSQSSD
-246 NSQSGD
+246 SQSSD
-252 KEGSQSN
+252 SQS
-259 NSQGENGSSGDNSQ
+259 
-273 NSDSDNSQ
+273 SDSQSSDSQ
-281 NSNSQEGNSSSS
+281 NSNSPSSGSN

-299 GSGNNQNG
+299 SSGNS

-511 QALMGKVK
+511 QALMRKVK

-542 YQKCLK
+542 YQKCVK

>member
-208 QNNNNNNN
+208 QNNN

-478 KCIKLMVKCKGTR
+478 KCIKLMVKCKGSR

-511 QALMGKVK
+511 QALMRKVK

-542 YQKCLK
+542 YQKCVK